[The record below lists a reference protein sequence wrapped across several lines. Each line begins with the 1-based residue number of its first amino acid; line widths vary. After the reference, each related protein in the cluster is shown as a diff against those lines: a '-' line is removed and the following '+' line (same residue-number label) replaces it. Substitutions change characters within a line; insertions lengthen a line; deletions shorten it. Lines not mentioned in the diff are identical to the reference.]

1 MTLLEKDT
9 EARADSLDITRSLIV
24 QAPAG
29 SGKTTLLIQRYL
41 RLLASVDEPESILAM
56 TFTRKAA
63 GEMLARVE
71 QALAQAALPE
81 SSWPDDPS
89 KRQTIVLAHAALQH
103 AQACGWQL
111 SETPGRLRIQTI
123 DGVHRSLAAAVPI
136 SAGGAGQLALA
147 AQPMLLYR
155 EVARR
160 SLREAELDPEWASI
174 SGRLFDHLDNA
185 WVRVEDLLAKMLA
198 QRARWLPHLV
208 GRRFEELSEELSQ
221 GIAKVLRQLQAQ
233 LEQTFESGARRQ
245 IVELARHAKTTLDAA
260 GGDADLR
267 RQLQAIADA
276 EEGVANDALVP
287 DIECWRAIAHLA
299 LTKKDQS
306 GAIQFR
312 RRVDI
317 RQGFGPKD
325 PKKKMFEQWLTD
337 WSSPERA
344 TLLDEAR
351 QAPPV
356 CFDADKRSFD
366 CYCSPQVSWNWRF
379 ASEAKWISSASQ
391 PPRARCFGKWA
402 ISTVSEYCIKVV
414 VCSIC

>member
-208 GRRFEELSEELSQ
+208 GRRFEELSEELS
-221 GIAKVLRQLQAQ
+221 
-233 LEQTFESGARRQ
+233 
-245 IVELARHAKTTLDAA
+245 
-260 GGDADLR
+260 
-267 RQLQAIADA
+267 
-276 EEGVANDALVP
+276 
-287 DIECWRAIAHLA
+287 
-299 LTKKDQS
+299 
-306 GAIQFR
+306 
-312 RRVDI
+312 
-317 RQGFGPKD
+317 
-325 PKKKMFEQWLTD
+325 
-337 WSSPERA
+337 
-344 TLLDEAR
+344 
-351 QAPPV
+351 
-356 CFDADKRSFD
+356 
-366 CYCSPQVSWNWRF
+366 
-379 ASEAKWISSASQ
+379 
-391 PPRARCFGKWA
+391 
-402 ISTVSEYCIKVV
+402 
-414 VCSIC
+414 